1 MAHVISKTN
10 ITTSSS
16 TVAVVDHHRRS
27 LVPQAWEKSVRKI
40 GLAEC
45 EQAGISLAHA
55 FAADA
60 LSLYLLDG
68 GEADRYSDEAKWKL
82 HVRIM
87 TYLVSAH
94 CYSGVVTTI
103 GPDYDA
109 VALWMPPGAHMDDWW
124 TIFRSGMW
132 RLYYQLGS
140 EGRKRYYEDV
150 LPLLHETMDEVMG
163 DREYYYLAYIGT
175 KPSARGKGYAK
186 KLIMDMAA
194 KADAENRAMYLESS
208 SRENITYYERFGFQY
223 RKEISFKRGPVPVP
237 LFIMVREPVAVKAAE
252 EAVPTMDQIEIVKV

>member
-1 MAHVISKTN
+1 MAHVISKTTIN
-10 ITTSSS
+10 TASS
-16 TVAVVDHHRRS
+16 TVTVVDHRRS
-27 LVPQAWEKSVRKI
+27 LVPQSWEKSVRKI

-109 VALWMPPGAHMDDWW
+109 VALW
-124 TIFRSGMW
+124 
-132 RLYYQLGS
+132 
-140 EGRKRYYEDV
+140 
-150 LPLLHETMDEVMG
+150 
-163 DREYYYLAYIGT
+163 
-175 KPSARGKGYAK
+175 
-186 KLIMDMAA
+186 
-194 KADAENRAMYLESS
+194 
-208 SRENITYYERFGFQY
+208 
-223 RKEISFKRGPVPVP
+223 
-237 LFIMVREPVAVKAAE
+237 
-252 EAVPTMDQIEIVKV
+252 